1 MKKLF
6 LMVGLLVSLPSF
18 ASISAN
24 VGITSDYIWRG
35 MTQSDGI
42 SVSGGFD
49 YSADNGFYA
58 GVWGANINWG
68 YITDDNDVL
77 TDYGSGNEFDVYFG
91 YATEVNGIGVDLGY
105 VAFKY
110 PGVSAYD
117 FEEVVLG
124 LSKGDF
130 GFTYANATT
139 DGFTDYLEVSYALGP
154 IAFAYGSYDDMGD
167 NLLISYGFSCGS
179 YDCGFAYS
187 DFSAD
192 TDADGEFFYGP
203 DEDAF
208 VFSISAS
215 L

>member
-1 MKKLF
+1 
-6 LMVGLLVSLPSF
+6 
-18 ASISAN
+18 
-24 VGITSDYIWRG
+24 

-68 YITDDNDVL
+68 YATDDEGVL

-105 VAFKY
+105 VSFQY
-110 PGVSAYD
+110 PGISAYD

-124 LSKGDF
+124 LSMGDF

-139 DGFTDYLEVSYALGP
+139 DGFTDYLEVSYALGA
-154 IAFAYGSYDDMGD
+154 IAFSYGTYDDMGD

-192 TDADGEFFYGP
+192 KDAAGEFFYGP

-208 VFSISAS
+208 VFSVSAS

>member
-18 ASISAN
+18 ASVSAN

-68 YITDDNDVL
+68 YATDDEGVL

-91 YATEVNGIGVDLGY
+91 YATEVGGIGVDLGY
-105 VAFKY
+105 VSFKY
-110 PGVSAYD
+110 PGISAYD

-124 LSKGDF
+124 LSMGDF
-130 GFTYANATT
+130 GITYANATT
-139 DGFTDYLEVSYALGP
+139 SGFGDYLEFSYAIGP
-154 IAFAYGSYDDMGD
+154 VGLSYGQYEDMGD
-167 NLLISYGFSCGS
+167 NLLVSYGFTCGS
-179 YDCGFAYS
+179 YDCSLAYS
-187 DFSAD
+187 DFSD
-192 TDADGEFFYGP
+192 EGYSGV
-203 DEDAF
+203 DEDAL

>member
-6 LMVGLLVSLPSF
+6 LIVGLLVSLPSF
-18 ASISAN
+18 ASVSAN

>member
-18 ASISAN
+18 ASVSAN